1 MGRVD
6 GGCGGEDGEEQK
18 RNRFP
23 MQMCFLRPKNM
34 NESGASSIE
43 CSVAR
48 RHVRWWLAWPL
59 AMRRARISIE
69 SSYSKFAVRLL
80 TCHEK
85 IVAHS

>member
-1 MGRVD
+1 
-6 GGCGGEDGEEQK
+6 
-18 RNRFP
+18 
-23 MQMCFLRPKNM
+23 M

-43 CSVAR
+43 SSAAR
-48 RHVRWWLAWPL
+48 RDAAACAVAWPL

>member
-43 CSVAR
+43 CSATR
-48 RHVRWWLAWPL
+48 RNA
-59 AMRRARISIE
+59 AAC
-69 SSYSKFAVRLL
+69 AVRLCAAL
-80 TCHEK
+80 
-85 IVAHS
+85 ASP

>member
-43 CSVAR
+43 TAR
-48 RHVRWWLAWPL
+48 RGAGRFGGAPL
-59 AMRRARISIE
+59 MRRARISIE